1 MDSTPQSASP
11 SPSALPR
18 ASRLVQLPGE
28 SGIEFDEIRRV
39 LEDSGVVQR
48 EAKHELFTNRD
59 LNFDR
64 IRVVGFDMDYT
75 LARYRQ
81 SAIDKLT
88 RKLTLEKLVEH
99 GYPGPCV
106 AAPLDRDFAIR
117 GLTVDIELGNVTKM
131 DRHGYVGRAYHGS
144 RLLPPDERKDVYREL
159 RLGSDKSRFVY
170 VDTLFELP
178 EVAIYAGLVE
188 FADKEKAAGRDTM
201 PSYAQIWRDVRN
213 CVDEAHRDGTLKSV
227 IVKDLPSYIDRDEE
241 LPATLHKL
249 RSGGKKM
256 FLLTN
261 SELEYTDVVMSYLL
275 GSGEGNERDWKSY
288 FEQIVVQAG
297 KPGFFTAEAPLER
310 VSAEEAGPSTKPHP
324 GYFRGGNQA
333 QLQEMFGCEPDEVLF
348 IGDHIYADIVLSRK
362 SSGWRTGLIVQELD
376 RDLYV
381 RRREALKIRDVTH
394 QNQLRAEV
402 SRQISSMKYMHSR
415 LQRTVE
421 RERQTPD
428 GKRDE
433 DVREVDRYR
442 LECKRRLDSLRQYE
456 AELDQTLNRRDAEVE
471 STFNRYWG
479 SVFSARHD
487 RSHFGN
493 QVEFFACVYTSR
505 VSNFLYVS
513 PAEYF
518 HSQGGA
524 LPHF

>member
-1 MDSTPQSASP
+1 MDSMSQPHPAV
-11 SPSALPR
+11 LR
-18 ASRLVQLPGE
+18 GSRRITLPGE
-28 SGIEFDEIRRV
+28 SGVEFDEIRRV
-39 LEDSGVVQR
+39 LEESGVVRR

-59 LNFDR
+59 LNFDT
-64 IRVVGFDMDYT
+64 IRVVGYDMDYT

-88 RKLTLEKLVEH
+88 RELALKKLVER
-99 GYPGPCV
+99 GYPDACV

-144 RLLPPDERKDVYREL
+144 RLLRPDERKKVYREL
-159 RLGSDKSRFVY
+159 RLGSDKKRFVY

-188 FADKEKAAGRDTM
+188 FADKERAAGRDTM
-201 PSYAQIWRDVRN
+201 PSYNQIWRDVRQS
-213 CVDEAHRDGTLKSV
+213 VDDAHRDGTLKSV
-227 IVKDLPSYIDRDEE
+227 VVKDLPSFIERDDE

-275 GSGEGNERDWKSY
+275 GSGNGNERDWKSY
-288 FEQIVVQAG
+288 FEQIVVHAG
-297 KPGFFTAEAPLER
+297 KPGFFTAEAPLVR
-310 VSAEEAGPSTKPHP
+310 VKPDEAGHSPKPHS

-333 QLQEMFGCEPDEVLF
+333 DLQELFHCEPDEVLF
-348 IGDHIYADIVLSRK
+348 IGDHIYTDIVLSRK

-381 RRREALKIRDVTH
+381 RRRESLKIRDVNH
-394 QNQLRAEV
+394 QTQLRGEV

-421 RERQTPD
+421 RERQTEQ

-433 DVREVDRYR
+433 AVQEVDRYR
-442 LECKRRLDSLRQYE
+442 LECKRRLDALRQYE
-456 AELDQTLNRRDAEVE
+456 AELDDTLDRRDREVE
-471 STFNRYWG
+471 SSFNRYWG

-518 HSQGGA
+518 HSRGGS